1 MILLPVSLS
10 PRVDMRLKDH
20 VCKVSGIVGVQYIII
35 IYSLLFIYLYINICI
50 YILIVYYSNL
60 YSNLSYLSF

>member
-10 PRVDMRLKDH
+10 PRVDMRLKDY